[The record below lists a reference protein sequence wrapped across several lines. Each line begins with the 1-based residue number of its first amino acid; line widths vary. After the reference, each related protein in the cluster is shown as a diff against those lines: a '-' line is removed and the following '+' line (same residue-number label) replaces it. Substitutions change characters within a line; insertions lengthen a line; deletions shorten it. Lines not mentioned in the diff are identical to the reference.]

1 MSSEEQGRVPG
12 SGSPTSRKRTSDLG
26 PKRSLEPGKELSKPG
41 RGGGSVEPGAPGEP
55 EQRRQGPQRT
65 RGECREAPGEPEQ
78 RCRGSQRTQGS
89 VEGLP
94 GNLSRGAGGPREPG
108 GKCRGAPGEP
118 EQRHRGS
125 QRTRGEMSGGSW
137 GNQGRWGW
145 GGGLPGNLANTLR
158 VPAGLRRAS
167 GGTGRNREGKGRK
180 RARTKQECFSRS
192 FPDYQPHPGAVGSC
206 LLCAAAAKQRKLGS
220 QAEAVERRGLESRG
234 DTILHGDLCLDR
246 PRG

>member
-12 SGSPTSRKRTSDLG
+12 SGSPTSRKRTLDLG

-55 EQRRQGPQRT
+55 EQRRRGPQRT
-65 RGECREAPGEPEQ
+65 RG
-78 RCRGSQRTQGS
+78 S
-89 VEGLP
+89 VG
-94 GNLSRGAGGPREPG
+94 
-108 GKCRGAPGEP
+108 GAPGEP
-118 EQRHRGS
+118 EQRRRGS
-125 QRTRGEMSGGSW
+125 QRSRGEMSGGSW

-192 FPDYQPHPGAVGSC
+192 FPDYQPHPGVVGSC